1 MPDQSQGKI
10 GENQMEP
17 ESVESKP
24 DLDDPILAA
33 LIKRYGFTP
42 QQAIETTL
50 YLQRSKRK
58 KYREKELV

>member
-10 GENQMEP
+10 GENQMDP

-24 DLDDPILAA
+24 DLDDPIFAA

-42 QQAIETTL
+42 QQAMEMAL
-50 YLQRSKRK
+50 YL
-58 KYREKELV
+58 